1 MKQCIDGNL
10 EKAIAVKKSLK
21 FKSMSTFWSE
31 ACSVSELRP
40 LSTLLNDLYVSS
52 GFLVSLGITLLF

>member
-1 MKQCIDGNL
+1 
-10 EKAIAVKKSLK
+10 
-21 FKSMSTFWSE
+21 MSTFWSE